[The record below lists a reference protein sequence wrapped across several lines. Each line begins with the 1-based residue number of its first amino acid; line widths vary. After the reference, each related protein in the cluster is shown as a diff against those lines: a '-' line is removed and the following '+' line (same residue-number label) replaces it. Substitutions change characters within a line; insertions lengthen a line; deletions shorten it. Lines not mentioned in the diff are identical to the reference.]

1 MIGKIYKTLAPFYD
15 TKSKSM
21 SFKHRPALVI
31 AMADSDDVVVLPISS
46 ITHRQNIHPSY
57 DVQIDP
63 SQYPKLMLKKVS
75 YVRTHKQLTIHKK
88 EVSSLIAD
96 LRSEYPD
103 LYLDILIKR
112 EAFSQ
117 DVSQQAMIS

>member
-63 SQYPKLMLKKVS
+63 SQYPKLMG
-75 YVRTHKQLTIHKK
+75 TFTIQ
-88 EVSSLIAD
+88 V
-96 LRSEYPD
+96 
-103 LYLDILIKR
+103 
-112 EAFSQ
+112 
-117 DVSQQAMIS
+117 QQ